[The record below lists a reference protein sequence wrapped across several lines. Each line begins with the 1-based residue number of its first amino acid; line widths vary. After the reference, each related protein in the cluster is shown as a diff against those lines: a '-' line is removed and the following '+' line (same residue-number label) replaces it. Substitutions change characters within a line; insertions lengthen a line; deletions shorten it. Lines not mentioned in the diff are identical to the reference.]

1 MEEVIKELINKAIT
15 RIQSKYQFEFEKN
28 EIEVFLTGD
37 DKLGDYTSNISFGLA
52 KKILNNPLKIAE
64 EITLLINS
72 FPETNYYFQKV
83 EATNGFVNF
92 FLSFKVLEE
101 EISDVLKS
109 GSKYGQRKIFPRK
122 TVVIDYSSP
131 NIAKSFGIGHLRSTI
146 IGQSLYNL
154 YRFLGWKVIGDNHL
168 GDWGTQFGKLIYQ
181 IENELLKGKNLKE
194 KKEIL
199 ESLTIDKLES
209 LYVDF
214 HSLVKDNPQLE
225 EEARK
230 WFKKLEEKDREAL
243 RIWKTCVNVSL
254 KEFNRIYKLLDVK
267 FDVSLGE
274 SFYEDKMKKVLEELK
289 EKNLIEESQNALIIN
304 FKGKLPPVLVLKSDK
319 ATTYFLRDLA
329 TLKYRLEK
337 WRPSLI
343 IYEVGIDQTLYF
355 EQLFEAAEMLSW
367 TKGVRLVHIGHGLIR
382 WPWGKF
388 STRKGETIHLEEVLN
403 LAISKAKGII
413 DKSETKRNL
422 SEKEKESAARKIGIS
437 AVKYN
442 ILSYHYKSDIIFDW
456 EKILNLEGN
465 SGPYL
470 QYTLVRCLSIL
481 DKAEHLKLKESLS
494 FNPNHLEYL
503 ICRQIAIFK
512 STLDLVQEKNSLNL
526 LTDYAY
532 KLASLYNL
540 FYQKYQ
546 ILKAESKEEMLF
558 RLKLT
563 QATSQILKIVFKI
576 LGLDILTKM

>member
-1 MEEVIKELINKAIT
+1 MEEVIKELINKAAL
-15 RIQSKYQFEFEKN
+15 RIQSKYQFEFEEN

-52 KKILNNPLKIAE
+52 KKISNSPFKIAE
-64 EITLLINS
+64 ELILLINS

-83 EATNGFVNF
+83 EAANGFINF
-92 FLSFKVLEE
+92 FLSFKVLEQ
-101 EISDVLKS
+101 EISEVFKS
-109 GSKYGQRKIFPRK
+109 GLKYGQRKIFPRK
-122 TVVIDYSSP
+122 TAVIDYSSP
-131 NIAKSFGIGHLRSTI
+131 NIAKTFGIGHLRSTI
-146 IGQSLYNL
+146 IGQSIYNL
-154 YRFLGWKVIGDNHL
+154 YKYLGWKVIGDNHL

-181 IENELLKGKNLKE
+181 IENELLKGKNQKE
-194 KKEIL
+194 KKKIL

-214 HSLVKDNPQLE
+214 HRLAKTNPQLE

-230 WFKKLEEKDREAL
+230 WFKKLEEKDREAV
-243 RIWKTCVNVSL
+243 RIWRTCVNVSL
-254 KEFNRIYKLLDVK
+254 KEFNRIYKLLNVK

-289 EKNLIEESQNALIIN
+289 DKKLLKESQNALIID
-304 FKGKLPPVLVLKSDK
+304 FEEKLPPALVLKSDK

-337 WRPSLI
+337 WKPSLI

-355 EQLFEAAEMLSW
+355 EQLFEAAKMLNW
-367 TKGVRLVHIGHGLIR
+367 TNSAKLIHLGHGLIR

-403 LAISKAKGII
+403 ISISKASEII
-413 DKSETKRNL
+413 EKTETKRNL
-422 SEKEKESAARKIGIS
+422 SEKEKNIIAKKIGIS
-437 AVKYN
+437 AIKYN
-442 ILSYHYKSDIIFDW
+442 ILSYHHKSDIIFDW
-456 EKILNLEGN
+456 EKILNLKGN

-470 QYTLVRCLSIL
+470 QYTLVRCLSVL
-481 DKAEHLKLKESLS
+481 EKAKHLKFKNSLV
-494 FNPNHLEYL
+494 FNPNHLESL

-512 STLDLVQEKNSLNL
+512 PTLNLIQEKNSLNL
-526 LTDYAY
+526 LTDYVF

-540 FYQKYQ
+540 FYQKYP
-546 ILKAESKEEMLF
+546 ILKAESKEEILF

-563 QATSQILKIVFKI
+563 QATSQILKIVLKI